1 MKDFFRNSYP
11 RYIVN
16 FLVLI
21 PLFWTHQLLAES
33 PTSSAKTESKEWK
46 NPFKPDEVDKAIE
59 SGIQYLLTNQKDD
72 GAIYDRGNPTSITAL
87 SVMALAAV
95 GHLPIHPNEN
105 GEAMAQALEFLL
117 LEKNQDEIG
126 YFGKDGGRMYG
137 HGIVTLTLAEM
148 LGMGLDEKM
157 DDQIR
162 EKCQSAIDLILRS
175 QKVQKSQAQQGG
187 WRYSPDSRDADLS
200 VTIWQLMAL
209 RSAKNSGLKVPSTA
223 ILEAIEY
230 LKRSYKSKLDTEGN
244 PINKVSGFSYQPG
257 GHPEYTT
264 TAAGLLAM
272 QVCGEYESP
281 FVLGAA
287 DWLLENIPQTNRKFF
302 FYGTYYYAQAMYQ
315 RGDEHAEKARA
326 MVEEILLPLQKDNGA
341 WQGGGSESGA
351 GEVYCT
357 SMAMLAL
364 AVKYHYLPI
373 YQR

>member
-1 MKDFFRNSYP
+1 MLYFFRKSCFCM
-11 RYIVN
+11 I
-16 FLVLI
+16 
-21 PLFWTHQLLAES
+21 LLAVF
-33 PTSSAKTESKEWK
+33 SKIVLSQPAGKIDPSEWK

-59 SGIQYLLTNQKDD
+59 SGIKFVLSNQKDD
-72 GAIYDRGNPTSITAL
+72 GAIYDRGNPTAITAL
-87 SVMALAAV
+87 SLMSLAAV
-95 GHLPIHPNEN
+95 GHLPIHPNKN
-105 GEAMAQALEFLL
+105 GEAMAKALEFIL
-117 LEKNQDEIG
+117 LEKNQNEVG

-148 LGMGLDEKM
+148 LGMGMDEET
-157 DDQIR
+157 DTSIR
-162 EKCQSAIDLILRS
+162 EKCQKAIDLILRS
-175 QKVQKSQAQQGG
+175 QKVQKNQAQQGG

-209 RSAKNSGLKVPSTA
+209 RSAKNSGLDVPTSSITDA
-223 ILEAIEY
+223 IKYLE
-230 LKRSYKSKLDTEGN
+230 RSYKSKLDDQGE
-244 PINKVSGFSYQPG
+244 PIDKKSGFAYQPG

-272 QVCGEYESP
+272 QVCGQYQSP

-287 DWLLENIPQTNRKFF
+287 DWLLDNVPQTNRKFF

-315 RGDEHAEKARA
+315 RGDEHAEKARKS
-326 MVEEILLPLQKDNGA
+326 VEEILLPMQKENGA

-351 GEVYCT
+351 GEVYCS

>member
-1 MKDFFRNSYP
+1 MLYFFRKSCFCM
-11 RYIVN
+11 I
-16 FLVLI
+16 
-21 PLFWTHQLLAES
+21 LLAVF
-33 PTSSAKTESKEWK
+33 SKIVLSQPAGKIDPSEWK

-59 SGIQYLLTNQKDD
+59 SGIKFVLSNQKDD
-72 GAIYDRGNPTSITAL
+72 GAIYDRGNPTAITAL
-87 SVMALAAV
+87 SLMSLAAV
-95 GHLPIHPNEN
+95 GHLPIHPNKN
-105 GEAMAQALEFLL
+105 GEAMAKALEFIL
-117 LEKNQDEIG
+117 LEKNQNEVG

-148 LGMGLDEKM
+148 LGMGMDEETDKS
-157 DDQIR
+157 IR
-162 EKCQSAIDLILRS
+162 DKCQKAIDLILRS
-175 QKVQKSQAQQGG
+175 QKVQKNQAQQGG

-209 RSAKNSGLKVPSTA
+209 RSAKNSGLDVPTSSITDA
-223 ILEAIEY
+223 IKYLE
-230 LKRSYKSKLDTEGN
+230 RSYKSKLDDQGE
-244 PINKVSGFSYQPG
+244 PIDKKSGFAYQPG

-272 QVCGEYESP
+272 QVCGQYQSP

-287 DWLLENIPQTNRKFF
+287 DWLLDNVPQTNRKFF

-315 RGDEHAEKARA
+315 RGDEHAEKARTS
-326 MVEEILLPLQKDNGA
+326 VEEILLPMQKENGA

-351 GEVYCT
+351 GEVYCS

>member
-1 MKDFFRNSYP
+1 MMG
-11 RYIVN
+11 N
-16 FLVLI
+16 FLLQ
-21 PLFWTHQLLAES
+21 LFGKSCFCMILLAVISKAVLSQPAEKIES
-33 PTSSAKTESKEWK
+33 SEWK

-59 SGIQYLLTNQKDD
+59 SGIKFVLSNQKDD
-72 GAIYDRGNPTSITAL
+72 GAIYDRGNPTAITAL
-87 SVMALAAV
+87 SLMSLAAV
-95 GHLPIHPNEN
+95 GHLPIHPNKN
-105 GEAMAQALEFLL
+105 GEAMAKALEFIL
-117 LEKNQDEIG
+117 LEKNQNEVG

-148 LGMGLDEKM
+148 LGMGMDEETDKS
-157 DDQIR
+157 IR
-162 EKCQSAIDLILRS
+162 EKCQKAIDLILRS
-175 QKVQKSQAQQGG
+175 QKVQKNQAQQGG

-209 RSAKNSGLKVPSTA
+209 RSAKNSGLDVPTSSITDA
-223 ILEAIEY
+223 IKYLE
-230 LKRSYKSKLDTEGN
+230 RSYKSKLDDQGE
-244 PINKVSGFSYQPG
+244 PIDKKSGFAYQPG

-272 QVCGEYESP
+272 QVCGQYESP

-287 DWLLENIPQTNRKFF
+287 DWLLDNVPKTNRKFF
-302 FYGTYYYAQAMYQ
+302 YYGTYYYAQAMYQ
-315 RGDEHAEKARA
+315 RGDEHADKARTL
-326 MVEEILLPLQKDNGA
+326 VEEILLPMQKENGA

-351 GEVYCT
+351 GEVYCS

>member
-1 MKDFFRNSYP
+1 MTKMSYQRNILTL
-11 RYIVN
+11 R
-16 FLVLI
+16 FTLLI
-21 PLFWTHQLLAES
+21 LFIQPILGFSEVS
-33 PTSSAKTESKEWK
+33 PIASTIESKEWK
-46 NPFKPDEVDKAIE
+46 NPFKPDKVDQAIE
-59 SGIQYLLTNQKDD
+59 SGIRFILNNQKDD
-72 GAIYDRGNPTSITAL
+72 GAIYDRGNPTAITAL
-87 SVMALAAV
+87 SVMSLAAV

-105 GEAMAQALEFLL
+105 GEALARALDFIL
-117 LEKNQDEIG
+117 LEKNQNEIG
-126 YFGKDGGRMYG
+126 YFGKRGGRMYG

-148 LGMGLDEKM
+148 LGMGM
-157 DDQIR
+157 DDKTDEIIR
-162 EKCQSAIDLILRS
+162 EKCQRAIDLILRS
-175 QKVQKSQAQQGG
+175 QKIKKNQAQQGG
-187 WRYSPDSRDADLS
+187 WRYSPDARDADLS

-209 RSAKNSGLKVPSTA
+209 RSAKNSGLEVPSTS

-230 LKRSYKSKLDTEGN
+230 LKRSYKSKLDENGN
-244 PINKVSGFSYQPG
+244 PIDKISGFAYQPG

-287 DWLLENIPQTNRKFF
+287 DWLLKNEPQTNRKFF
-302 FYGTYYYAQAMYQ
+302 FYGTYYYAQSMYQ
-315 RGDEHAEKARA
+315 RGEEHAEKARK
-326 MVEEILLPLQKDNGA
+326 MVEDILIPMQKENGA

>member
-1 MKDFFRNSYP
+1 MMG
-11 RYIVN
+11 N
-16 FLVLI
+16 FLLQ
-21 PLFWTHQLLAES
+21 LFGKSCFCMILLAVI
-33 PTSSAKTESKEWK
+33 SKAVLSQPAEKIEPSEWK

-59 SGIQYLLTNQKDD
+59 SGIKFLLSNQKDN
-72 GAIYDRGNPTSITAL
+72 GAIYDRGNPTAITAL
-87 SVMALAAV
+87 SLMSLAAV

-105 GEAMAQALEFLL
+105 GEAMAKALEFIL
-117 LEKNQDEIG
+117 LEKNQDEVG

-148 LGMGLDEKM
+148 LGMGMDEETDKS
-157 DDQIR
+157 IR
-162 EKCQSAIDLILRS
+162 DKCQKAIDLILRS
-175 QKVQKSQAQQGG
+175 QKVQKNQAQQGG

-209 RSAKNSGLKVPSTA
+209 RSAKNSGLDVPTSA
-223 ILEAIEY
+223 ITDAIKYLE
-230 LKRSYKSKLDTEGN
+230 RSYKSKLDDQGE
-244 PINKVSGFSYQPG
+244 PIDKKSGFAYQPG

-272 QVCGEYESP
+272 QVCGQYQSP

-287 DWLLENIPQTNRKFF
+287 DWLLDNVPQTNRKFF

-315 RGDEHAEKARA
+315 RGDEHAEKARTS
-326 MVEEILLPLQKDNGA
+326 VEEILLPMQKENGA

-351 GEVYCT
+351 GEVYCS